1 MDDIIKELSK
11 KYDLPTFVVES
22 IVKSEFKFVKDCM
35 ETDECVKIRLH
46 HFGVFKV
53 KPKRLYIINGEK
65 EGLY

>member
-1 MDDIIKELSK
+1 MKDIIKQLAKE
-11 KYDLPTFVVES
+11 YDLPPFVIES

-53 KPKRLYIINGEK
+53 KPKRLYIINGET
-65 EGLY
+65 EGK

>member
-1 MDDIIKELSK
+1 MEEIIKELAK
-11 KYDLPTFVVES
+11 KHDLPPFVVES

-53 KPKRLYIINGEK
+53 KPKRLYVINGK
-65 EGLY
+65 SKKK